1 MRLRA
6 RVGGFSEGWIER
18 HIEDLR
24 ARLRRGELG
33 PGVHADLAQ
42 RRFVDAQGSEVRRD
56 GTLEFLSSNQE
67 SDEP

>member
-6 RVGGFSEGWIER
+6 RVDGFSEGWVER

-24 ARLRRGELG
+24 ARLRRGEFG
-33 PGVHADLAQ
+33 SGAQ
-42 RRFVDAQGSEVRRD
+42 VGFGRRRFVDAQGFQARSD
-56 GTLEFLSSNQE
+56 GTPEFLSLIQD